1 MAVLQRVGFY
11 DSYMARNRR
20 GMVPLSAKLWAYPLW
35 RSVGRWG
42 SADTVAEDVAW
53 WVRCYD
59 DADLAELDRYS
70 QFAYLAIAFAEF
82 RTLIHY
88 RLRSAPLALRR
99 VLKTLYRVDPTLI
112 LGADRIGPGFFIQH
126 GFATIVEA
134 ESIGS
139 HCWINQQVTIG
150 YNFGSDVVGRPTL
163 GDRVRVHAGAIVIG
177 PITLQD
183 DVIVGANATVVHDVG
198 EGQTVVGPAATVL
211 NGRRQ
216 DGDTP
221 NCASFT

>member
-1 MAVLQRVGFY
+1 MLQRVGFY

-20 GMVPLSAKLWAYPLW
+20 GMVPPSAKLWVYPLW
-35 RSVGRWG
+35 RSVRRWG
-42 SADTVAEDVAW
+42 SADTVADDVAW

-59 DADLAELDRYS
+59 EAELLELDRYS

-82 RTLIHY
+82 RTLVHY
-88 RLRSAPLALRR
+88 RLRSAPLVPRR
-99 VLKTLYRVDPTLI
+99 VLQALYRPDPTLI
-112 LGADRIGPGFFIQH
+112 LGANRIGPGLFIQH

-150 YNFGSDVVGRPTL
+150 YNFGSAVVGRPTL

-177 PITLQD
+177 PITLHD
-183 DVIVGANATVVHDVG
+183 DVIVGANATVVHDVEQG
-198 EGQTVVGPAATVL
+198 RTVVGPVATVL
-211 NGRRQ
+211 DRRSE
-216 DGDTP
+216 DGEAP
-221 NCASFT
+221 K